1 MSQTFGKTRWKRFAV
16 VMVPTI
22 AATAAVGVSIA
33 QGALAASFSVS
44 GSQFKV
50 SAGKLHGDGFTQYG
64 TVLQTADP
72 KNAAHAVPV
81 AVSGFNKATIN
92 QLCQSVD
99 VPTPFGPYEL
109 TINAGGT
116 YDAKTG
122 TASGTPVTAS
132 ALFIDMTDLHADT
145 ATFNN
150 INIGVAT
157 GGITKGPVNPDQ
169 KTDPAGFAQEADS
182 ADLTG
187 VQQTA
192 WATNAATFSLNG
204 MHLSLAPGS
213 NGCF

>member
-44 GSQFKV
+44 GQEFKV
-50 SAGKLHGDGFTQYG
+50 SAATLHGDGFTQYG
-64 TVLQTADP
+64 TVLTGTKTPTNPTGYD
-72 KNAAHAVPV
+72 PV
-81 AVSGFNKATIN
+81 AVSGFNKATIHS
-92 QLCQSVD
+92 LCQSVD
-99 VPTPFGPYEL
+99 FPTPFGAYTL
-109 TINAGGT
+109 TIHAGD
-116 YDAKTG
+116 DA
-122 TASGTPVTAS
+122 AHPVTATS
-132 ALFIDMTDLHADT
+132 LFIDMADLKADT

-157 GGITKGPVNPDQ
+157 AGITKGPVNPDQ
-169 KTDPAGFAQEADS
+169 QTSPGGFAQEADS

-192 WATNAATFSLNG
+192 WATSAGTFSLNG
-204 MHLSLAPGS
+204 MHLNLASGVHE
-213 NGCF
+213 CF